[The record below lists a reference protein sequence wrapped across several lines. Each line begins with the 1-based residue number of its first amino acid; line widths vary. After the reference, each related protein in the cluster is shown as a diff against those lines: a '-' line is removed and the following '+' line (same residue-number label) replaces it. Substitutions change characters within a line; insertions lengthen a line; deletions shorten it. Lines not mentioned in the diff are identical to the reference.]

1 MKDPR
6 SISLWMD
13 TADADLRPRPPLGG
27 DIDVDVAIVGAGYTG
42 LWTAYYLKRADP
54 SLRIA
59 ILEKEFAGFGASG
72 RNGGWCSALFA
83 ASYDKIAKSSGR
95 EGVNA
100 MQRAMFDT
108 VDEVR
113 RVIEA
118 EAIDAQFEKAGTLT
132 FATSPGQLGRV
143 RAEVDEARSWG
154 FGEEDI
160 RWLGP
165 EEANQLMRVP
175 GSLGAAFTPHCA
187 ALHPARLACGL
198 ATTVESLGVAL
209 YEGTTATSIEPRMVT
224 TDRGVVRTSLIV
236 RATEGYTAQLEGM
249 RRQLVPLYSL
259 MVATEPLP
267 QAVWDEI
274 GWSRRYTM
282 ADGRHLLIYAQR
294 TADDRIALGGRGA
307 PYHFG
312 SRVAP
317 EFEQRPDVFAEL
329 KEVVHALWPATRDFA
344 ITHEWGGP
352 LGVPRDWYSSV
363 GFDRA
368 TGIGH
373 AGGYVGDGVSTTNLA
388 GRTLTDL
395 LLERESD
402 LVRLPWVDH
411 RSSKWEPEPLR
422 WIGINLATRVYE
434 SADRAERIKGEP
446 VDGRVDF
453 LNRLIGLKNI

>member
-1 MKDPR
+1 MHDPR
-6 SISLWMD
+6 SISMWMD
-13 TADADLRPRPPLGG
+13 TVDGDLTPRPPLDG

-42 LWTAYYLKRADP
+42 LWTAYYLKKADP
-54 SLRIA
+54 FLRIA

-83 ASYDKIAKSSGR
+83 ASHEKIARASGR
-95 EGVNA
+95 DAAVA

-108 VDEVR
+108 VNEVG

-118 EAIDAQFEKAGTLT
+118 EGIDAQFEKAGTVI
-132 FATSPGQLGRV
+132 FATSPGQLERV
-143 RAEVDEARSWG
+143 RGEVEEERTWG
-154 FGEEDI
+154 FGEDDI
-160 RWLGP
+160 RWLEPG
-165 EEANQLMRVP
+165 EAEQLMRVS
-175 GSLGAAFTPHCA
+175 GSLGASFTPHCA
-187 ALHPARLACGL
+187 ALHPARLARGL
-198 ATTVESLGVAL
+198 AATVENLGVTI
-209 YEGTTATSIEPRMVT
+209 YENTTATSIEPRSVT
-224 TDRGVVRTSLIV
+224 TERGAARAELIV

-249 RRQLVPLYSL
+249 RRRLVPLYSL

-267 QAVWDEI
+267 EAVWSEI
-274 GWSRRYTM
+274 GWRRRHTM

-294 TADDRIALGGRGA
+294 TGDGRIALGGRGA
-307 PYHFG
+307 PYHFA
-312 SRVAP
+312 SRINP
-317 EFEQRPDVFAEL
+317 EFERRPDVFTDL
-329 KEVVHALWPATRDFA
+329 KDVVHTLWPATREFA

-368 TGIGH
+368 TGLAY

-395 LLERESD
+395 LLDRDSD
-402 LVRLPWVDH
+402 LLRLPWVGH

-422 WIGINLATRVYE
+422 WIGINLATKVYE

>member
-1 MKDPR
+1 MRDPR
-6 SISLWMD
+6 SISMWMD
-13 TADADLRPRPPLGG
+13 TVDGDLTTRPPLGG

-42 LWTAYYLKRADP
+42 LWAAYYLKRADP

-83 ASYDKIAKSSGR
+83 ASHAKIAKSSGR
-95 EGVNA
+95 AGVIA
-100 MQRAMFDT
+100 MQRAMNDT
-108 VDEVR
+108 VDEVG
-113 RVIEA
+113 RVIDA
-118 EAIDAQFEKAGTLT
+118 ERIDAQFEKAGTLT

-143 RAEVDEARSWG
+143 QAEVEEARSWG

-165 EEANQLMRVP
+165 EEAEQLMRVP
-175 GSLGAAFTPHCA
+175 GSLGAAYTPHCA
-187 ALHPARLACGL
+187 ALHPARLARGL
-198 ATTVESLGVAL
+198 AATVESLGVTL
-209 YEGTTATSIEPRMVT
+209 YEGTAAITIEPRKVT
-224 TDRGVVRTSLIV
+224 TEHGIVRAPLIV
-236 RATEGYTAQLEGM
+236 RATEGYTARLDGM

-267 QAVWDEI
+267 ASAWDEI

-294 TADDRIALGGRGA
+294 TADNRIALGGRGA

-312 SRVAP
+312 SRIEP
-317 EFEQRPDVFAEL
+317 EFERRPDVFAEL
-329 KEVVHALWPATRDFA
+329 KEVVHALWPATRGFA
-344 ITHEWGGP
+344 FTHEWGGP

-368 TGIGH
+368 TGIAY

-395 LLERESD
+395 LLDRDTD
-402 LVRLPWVDH
+402 LLRLPWVGH

-434 SADRAERIKGEP
+434 SADRAERNKGEP